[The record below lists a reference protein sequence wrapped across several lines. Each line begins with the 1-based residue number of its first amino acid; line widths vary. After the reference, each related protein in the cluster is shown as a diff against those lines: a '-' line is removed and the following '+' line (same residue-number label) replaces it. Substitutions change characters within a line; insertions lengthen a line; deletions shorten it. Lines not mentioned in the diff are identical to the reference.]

1 MKIWLTGGSGCG
13 KSAAAAIFA
22 ENGFKIVDA
31 DAIAREIVL
40 PDKEAYREILATFGE
55 EFRGKDGFL
64 DRRKLGRAV
73 FSDGEKLALLNGI
86 THKHIIKEMLIRSEG
101 EKNVI
106 YDAPLRNTFG
116 VPCDKTLC
124 MTAPKEV
131 RIRRIMTRDGISYED
146 AEARISAQSTEA
158 EYLGDAD
165 GILENNGDLVKLR
178 EEAEAYIKEWYT
190 P

>member
-40 PDKEAYREILATFGE
+40 PGRPAYVEILAYFGE
-55 EFRGKDGFL
+55 EFRAPDGFL

-73 FSDGEKLALLNGI
+73 FGDEEKLGVLNKI
-86 THKHIIKEMLIRSEG
+86 THKYIIEEMLKRSEG

-124 MTAPKEV
+124 MTAPEEV
-131 RIRRIMTRDGISYED
+131 RIRRIMTRDGIARED
-146 AEARISAQSTEA
+146 AAARIHAQSTAE

-165 GILENNGDLVKLR
+165 GVLENSGDLLKLR
-178 EEAEAYIKEWYT
+178 EEAEVYIKEWYT